1 MDFDFLP
8 ILRPDSFEAQNVLG
22 RSTWPMSAG
31 QRHIQQQYN
40 SETKVKTEASKP
52 NQPADSAS
60 ESILEGRA
68 RAGALL
74 VHVYQ
79 RGPQVDISPEKV
91 LFEWTK
97 ELVSFCIPRSVL
109 DVSKI

>member
-1 MDFDFLP
+1 
-8 ILRPDSFEAQNVLG
+8 
-22 RSTWPMSAG
+22 MSAG

-40 SETKVKTEASKP
+40 SERKFKAEASKL

-60 ESILEGRA
+60 ERISEGRA

-74 VHVYQ
+74 VHVYK
-79 RGPQVDISPEKV
+79 RGPQGVISPEKV

-97 ELVSFCIPRSVL
+97 ELVSFCILRSVL
-109 DVSKI
+109 DVSNENPPHQWTSQ